1 MILLQK
7 NPLPPECQSCLEPEC
22 WECDLAGARWELS
35 ERDRLLSS
43 RKLKEM
49 AIARFQREISEIDRQ
64 LAALG
69 EAQPPGK

>member
-7 NPLPPECQSCLEPEC
+7 NPLPPECQSCPEPDC

-49 AIARFQREISEIDRQ
+49 AIARFQRQISEIDRQ
-64 LAALG
+64 LAALE